1 MYIMQGKP
9 DQYITRSVRVW
20 PSTIRIS
27 HDPRITTFRESPTD
41 LDGSYCSRATGIP
54 NYIPSTLAGRSV
66 GPHPFSLPLK
76 TGEAIGLSQDS
87 FDNKLLVL
95 LVSYTSMR
103 SVRSILARGGQP
115 ISLTQAGPIT
125 LEVTVEAGDRARGR
139 GSGWN
144 GATWADRRRVV
155 AGSLPRARLG
165 EQCHFQI
172 IRFFLN

>member
-27 HDPRITTFRESPTD
+27 HDPCITTFRESPTD

-139 GSGWN
+139 GPVGTVPRGPTEEGWLL
-144 GATWADRRRVV
+144 GHCHEH
-155 AGSLPRARLG
+155 GSVNNVISKL
-165 EQCHFQI
+165 FN
-172 IRFFLN
+172 FF